1 MDDVV
6 SCKRSYYSNQKLMGK
21 RIKSGVWNERG
32 KFLNTAAITSG
43 IAKHHFSGLNARV
56 CIMTT
61 KVG

>member
-1 MDDVV
+1 
-6 SCKRSYYSNQKLMGK
+6 MGK